1 MAAPLHGRFVS
12 TLAGVAAIVV
22 AACGGS
28 SNPPSPGTPGGG
40 GGETITGRERIGWTQ
55 QALDADQLAT
65 FSYAAYVDGLR
76 RVLEGATCPGSGA
89 GTFDCSA
96 PLPSMTPGQHTIELV
111 SFTVSEDTIL
121 ESERSAP
128 LRVTVSAISP
138 SSVIAGDA
146 TFATPEGHRF
156 RSTVMARG
164 LDDPT
169 DLAVAPD
176 GRLFVAE
183 RAGRVRILG
192 GEDRETP
199 VLELADVSVSAESG
213 LTSMALDPKFDS
225 NGLVYLAYASETRDG
240 VALKIVRFRER
251 NGVLAQGAL
260 LVRERANSLE
270 HVTIRFGGDG
280 KLYAGVAAGDDP
292 RAAQSLSSP
301 LGKILRLNAD
311 GTSPRDNPR
320 SSLTFTSG
328 HRDPRALTWQ
338 TATSVMWELDRDGDR
353 GDELNNVVAGGDYGW
368 PMTASGD
375 TSIAPALI
383 LPAGT
388 DVAGASFVPDSSRSP
403 LAGELLIASKGAEDL
418 LRVQIS
424 SKGQPTVLEGI
435 VQRRCGRLAAVAV
448 AADGTIYVATSNRE
462 TWGPGNDV
470 VIKLTADSLLVAPL
484 PR

>member
-1 MAAPLHGRFVS
+1 MAAPLRGRFVS
-12 TLAGVAAIVV
+12 TLAGVAAFLV

-40 GGETITGRERIGWTQ
+40 GETITGRERIGWTQ
-55 QALDADQLAT
+55 QAVDAEQLAT
-65 FSYAAYVDGLR
+65 FSYAAYVDGVR
-76 RVLEGATCPGSGA
+76 RVLEGATCPGSG
-89 GTFDCSA
+89 GGGFDCSA
-96 PLPSMTPGQHTIELV
+96 PLPPMTPGQHTIELV
-111 SFTVSEDTIL
+111 SFTVSEDTTL

-138 SSVIAGDA
+138 SAAIAADA
-146 TFATPEGHRF
+146 TFTTPEGHRL
-156 RSTVMARG
+156 RSTVIAKG

-169 DLAVAPD
+169 DLAVSPD
-176 GRLFVAE
+176 GRVFVVE

-192 GEDRETP
+192 GEDRETSA
-199 VLELADVSVSAESG
+199 LELVDVSVSAESG
-213 LTSMALDPKFDS
+213 LTSIALDPRFDS
-225 NGLVYLAYASETRDG
+225 NGFVYLAYASETRDA
-240 VALKIVRFRER
+240 VALKIARFRER

-260 LVRERANSLE
+260 VVRARTNAAE
-270 HVTIRFGGDG
+270 HVTIRFGVDG

-338 TATSVMWELDRDGDR
+338 PATSVMWEIDRDGDR

-368 PMTASGD
+368 PMTMSGEP
-375 TSIAPALI
+375 SIAPALI

-388 DVAGASFVPDSSRSP
+388 DVAGASFVPASSRSP

-418 LRVQIS
+418 LRVHVS

-435 VQRRCGRLAAVAV
+435 VQRRYGRLAAVAV

-470 VIKLTADSLLVAPL
+470 VIKLINGAPL
-484 PR
+484 TR